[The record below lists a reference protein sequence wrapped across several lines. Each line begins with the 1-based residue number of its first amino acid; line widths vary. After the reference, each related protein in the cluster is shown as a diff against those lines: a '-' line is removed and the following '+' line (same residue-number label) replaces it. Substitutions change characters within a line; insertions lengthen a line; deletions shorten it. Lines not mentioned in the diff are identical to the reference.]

1 MSELDIEL
9 QKQTQDVSA
18 AEMKEE
24 ADNIKIQLQQRAN
37 PQIEQEQGE

>member
-18 AEMKEE
+18 TEMKEE
-24 ADNIKIQLQQRAN
+24 ADNIKIQLQQREN

>member
-18 AEMKEE
+18 TEMKEE
-24 ADNIKIQLQQRAN
+24 ADNIKKQLQQREN

>member
-18 AEMKEE
+18 TEMKEE
-24 ADNIKIQLQQRAN
+24 ADNIKIQLQQRKN

>member
-18 AEMKEE
+18 TEMKQE
-24 ADNIKIQLQQRAN
+24 ADNIKIQLQQREN